1 MRGRVKTVNDERE
14 FGFIIGEDGNE
25 YFFHFS
31 NVISV
36 DFPTKNSIV
45 EFDTSN
51 TEKGYSAKNI
61 NVKDI
66 ASKRPEIVK
75 FGHVNIVLK
84 NIKMYAIYSGYYE
97 DFCEPTPP
105 CGYREGRRFIDREH
119 LCVQTFQGEKYRFF
133 KDEIDFDIY
142 IKEAEL
148 DRYFTM

>member
-51 TEKGYSAKNI
+51 TEKGLSAKNI
-61 NVKDI
+61 NVTEK

-84 NIKMYAIYSGYYE
+84 NIKMYAIYSGYY
-97 DFCEPTPP
+97 DYVSEPTMQ
-105 CGYREGRRFIDREH
+105 GWREGTRLIDREH

-133 KDEIDFDIY
+133 KDEVDFDIY
-142 IKEAEL
+142 KKEAEL